1 MALSSIWDG
10 LNPNLIASFYE
21 VNRDGTKATNSDI
34 LVQSP
39 LVDGSLDL
47 RLNWNSPF
55 EGAGAEGLIP
65 TLSAMV
71 QSGQAQPIIDLLG
84 KYDIT
89 NKEATKALTEQSKNA
104 IGKTGI
110 TKLNS
115 TQVFSGMPPIKFSTT
130 LLFRAWGDAKKEVE
144 EPVNQFIQWALPK
157 RLAAQSTIV
166 ARAVDSFVS
175 DINSKNFNA
184 NKSTSNLLNSLFP
197 SDSPTLIAMKYKG
210 KTYSPLV
217 IESVNYPLTTPID
230 SNGNMTNVSV
240 SVSLSTLTA
249 MSATDWQNISK

>member
-1 MALSSIWDG
+1 VALSSIWDG
-10 LNPNLIASFYE
+10 LNPNLIALFYE
-21 VNRDGTKATNSDI
+21 VNRDGTKTNSDI

-39 LVDGSLDL
+39 LVDGSLDI

-55 EGAGAEGLIP
+55 EGAGVDGIIP
-65 TLSAMV
+65 TLSAML

-89 NKEATKALTEQSKNA
+89 NEEVTNDLTKYSKNA

-115 TQVFSGMPPIKFSTT
+115 TQVFSGMPPIKFSAT
-130 LLFRAWGDAKKEVE
+130 LLFRAWRDARVEVE
-144 EPVNQFIQWALPK
+144 EPLSQMVMWALPK
-157 RLAAQSTIV
+157 RLAKQSTIIL
-166 ARAVDSFVS
+166 RAVESFVT
-175 DINSKNFNA
+175 DKNA
-184 NKSTSNLLNSLFP
+184 EKLIQSLFP

-217 IESVNYPLTTPID
+217 IESVNYPLTSPID
-230 SNGNMTNVSV
+230 SNGNMVSVSV

-249 MSATDWQNISK
+249 MSATDWQNISL

>member
-10 LNPNLIASFYE
+10 LNQNLIASFYE
-21 VNRDGTKATNSDI
+21 VNRDGTKANSNVM
-34 LVQSP
+34 VQTP
-39 LVDGSLDL
+39 LVDGSLDI

-89 NKEATKALTEQSKNA
+89 NKEVTQALTDQSKNA

-130 LLFRAWGDAKKEVE
+130 LLFRAWRDAKTEVE
-144 EPVNQFIQWALPK
+144 LPLNQVVKWALPK

-175 DINSKNFNA
+175 DVNSKNFNA
-184 NKSTSNLLNSLFP
+184 NNATANLLNSLFP

-217 IESVNYPLTTPID
+217 IESVNYPLTAPID
-230 SNGNMTNVSV
+230 LNGNMTHVSV

-249 MSATDWQNISK
+249 MSATDWQNLSL